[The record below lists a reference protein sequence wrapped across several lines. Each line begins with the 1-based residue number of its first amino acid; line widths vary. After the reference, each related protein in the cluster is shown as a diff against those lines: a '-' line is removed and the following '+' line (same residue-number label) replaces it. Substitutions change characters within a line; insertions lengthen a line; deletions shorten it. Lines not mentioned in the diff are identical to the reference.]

1 MVQPT
6 MGRPLSEMERDIA
19 AELRNSPPTANV
31 GPPSVSA
38 PALEMPHYVEHD
50 EEATE
55 IGKLSAEAVVRVRSC
70 GERDRVD
77 GCRTAR
83 TRQAMRSVDPRCARR
98 DRGAEGHRKALPR
111 RGQARLRSHRKLL
124 AGRGAGSHDL
134 YRIEGKDRRSSHH
147 RRTEIKKEVRAELAS
162 DGES

>member
-1 MVQPT
+1 MVQPM

-55 IGKLSAEAVVRVRSC
+55 IGKGRQKLLSAN
-70 GERDRVD
+70 
-77 GCRTAR
+77 TKL
-83 TRQAMRSVDPRCARR
+83 RR
-98 DRGAEGHRKALPR
+98 K
-111 RGQARLRSHRKLL
+111 
-124 AGRGAGSHDL
+124 
-134 YRIEGKDRRSSHH
+134 RSS
-147 RRTEIKKEVRAELAS
+147 RWVPNCSNAS
-162 DGES
+162 SNAKR

>member
-55 IGKLSAEAVVRVRSC
+55 IGKLSAEAVVREYEAAAKEIES
-70 GERDRVD
+70 
-77 GCRTAR
+77 
-83 TRQAMRSVDPRCARR
+83 M
-98 DRGAEGHRKALPR
+98 GAELLERVKQCETLTRDALGVIEELKDTAKR
-111 RGQARLRSHRKLL
+111 YREEAKRVFDHIESCSRV
-124 AGRGAGSHDL
+124 GAGSHDL